1 MLISED
7 KTFLTVSE
15 SGCGEPSFDDTVA
28 ADCDGQTCTFTCK
41 DSTLLPNSL
50 TATCGKKNKWS
61 YDDKSVSLVTCSAEP
76 VSEEG
81 ARSEGKK
88 SKKDKKKNKGK

>member
-1 MLISED
+1 MFGTSLD
-7 KTFLTVSE
+7 K
-15 SGCGEPSFDDTVA
+15 GCGEPAYDDSVV
-28 ADCDGQTCTFTCK
+28 ADCDGQTCTFTCL

-61 YDDKSVSLVTCSAEP
+61 YDDKSVSQVTCSAEP
-76 VSEEG
+76 VGEEG